1 MTLNLILASSYPAG
15 AIGEAGALPWSLP
28 GDLAYFR
35 RITTRGPS
43 AIIMGRRTWESFGSK
58 PLPRR
63 TNIVISATLY
73 VAKFNDVEQ
82 KDVANVVFVRSLPA
96 AIDAIPEGAEAFVIG
111 GARLYAEAARYSG
124 PQPCWTSPYASAR
137 PMDVKIY
144 HTEVY
149 ARYPKADVHWKI
161 PEGRD
166 GAASDGYRISYA
178 GPLESVVDDK
188 SKVLTWFRRFEWVR
202 AGPVMPDIGIPLIT
216 HCSNPADASAT
227 HLEEK
232 QYLDLLKN
240 ALENGV
246 LKTDR
251 TGTGTL
257 SIFGAHLHCNLQDG
271 FPAITTKPLFW
282 KGVVEELLW
291 LLSGD
296 TNAKHLASIG
306 IHIWDLDTSRDKLN
320 ERGRQHLAEGDAGA
334 TYGHNMRH
342 YGAEYRGCMAEY
354 SGLGYDQ
361 LAECVRLL
369 QQDPSSRRIIIN
381 LWNPAELNNCAL
393 PPCLT
398 MYQFYVADG
407 KLSCFLTQRSADLML
422 GVPFNRAAS
431 ALFTHILANM
441 CDLIPWDV
449 DHNMCDAHVY
459 SNHVEAAR
467 EQIARSP
474 YPKCRLQM
482 PMNADGSVKKL
493 TLADIDARPR
503 ELSHRDFKLI
513 GYRHHPALENPT
525 PMAA

>member
-1 MTLNLILASSYPAG
+1 MTLNLILASSYPTG
-15 AIGEAGALPWSLP
+15 AIGESSGLPWSLP

-35 RITTRGPS
+35 RITTRRPS

-63 TNIVISATLY
+63 KNIVISAKLC
-73 VAKFNDVEQ
+73 DVKQ
-82 KDVANVVFVRSLPA
+82 KDDANVVFVRNLPA
-96 AIDAIPEGAEAFVIG
+96 AIDAISEGAEAFVIG
-111 GARLYAEAARYSG
+111 GAALYAEAARYSG
-124 PQPCWTSPYASAR
+124 PQPGWVSPYASAR

-149 ARYPKADVHWKI
+149 ARYPNADVYWKI
-161 PEGRD
+161 P
-166 GAASDGYRISYA
+166 DGYCISHA

-188 SKVLTWFRRFEWVR
+188 SGVLTWFRRFEWVR

-216 HCSNPADASAT
+216 HCVNP
-227 HLEEK
+227 EEK

-240 ALENGV
+240 ALENGA

-257 SIFGAHLHCNLQDG
+257 SIFGAHLHCNLQNG

-296 TNAKHLASIG
+296 TNAKHLASVG
-306 IHIWDLDTSRDKLN
+306 VHIWDLDTSREKLD
-320 ERGRQHLAEGDAGA
+320 ERGRQHLIEGDAGA

-342 YGAEYRGCMAEY
+342 YGAPYTGCMAEY

-398 MYQFYVADG
+398 MYQFYVSCG

-441 CDLIPWDV
+441 CDLIPWNV

-474 YPKCRLQM
+474 YPKCRLEM
-482 PMNADGSVKKL
+482 PTNADGSVKKL
-493 TLADIDARPR
+493 TLADIDAKPR
-503 ELSHRDFKLI
+503 QLTHRDFKLV